1 MDKVAQAKP
10 LSTQDMAHG
19 MEHEQVI
26 AAARARLE
34 AAVEAQ
40 QRFVAHLRA
49 TYNAPESSYVLI
61 NWVRG
66 FEPVV
71 APTEAKH
78 D

>member
-1 MDKVAQAKP
+1 MDTVQARP

-40 QRFVAHLRA
+40 QRFIAHLRQVYS
-49 TYNAPESSYVLI
+49 TPESGYVLA

-66 FEPVV
+66 FEPIQAQREVKSN
-71 APTEAKH
+71 E
-78 D
+78 